1 MKIIVDVMS
10 GDKAPGEIIK
20 GACFAAKT
28 GKTDII
34 MVGNSEVIKKYA
46 SENMLDISLA
56 NIEIADARDV
66 ITMED
71 DPMSVKDK
79 KESSMATALRLLRE
93 GKGDAVISAGN
104 TGALY
109 TGAVLYVG
117 RIKGVQKAAIATVL
131 PFPSPLLLLDCGAN
145 VSLTPESL
153 LQFAVMGSLYMKNVF
168 GTELPRV
175 GLLNNGTE
183 SHKGTELQQQAY
195 GILSQNKEI
204 SFIGNVE
211 SKSLSENVCD
221 VLVTDGFT
229 GNILLKSIEG
239 LGAFF
244 MSRMKEMFTKNWL
257 TYASAA
263 IVKPQL
269 KKLKKDFDPSEHGG
283 SPLLGIKK
291 PVFKAHGSS
300 DAKAIANAV
309 RVAGL
314 YCQSGIDEKII
325 TALQYSG
332 TNANS

>member
-1 MKIIVDVMS
+1 MTADQLLTLAKM
-10 GDKAPGEIIK
+10 GE
-20 GACFAAKT
+20 
-28 GKTDII
+28 
-34 MVGNSEVIKKYA
+34 VYA
-46 SENMLDISLA
+46 SE
-56 NIEIADARDV
+56 
-66 ITMED
+66 
-71 DPMSVKDK
+71 
-79 KESSMATALRLLRE
+79 
-93 GKGDAVISAGN
+93 
-104 TGALY
+104 
-109 TGAVLYVG
+109 
-117 RIKGVQKAAIATVL
+117 
-131 PFPSPLLLLDCGAN
+131 
-145 VSLTPESL
+145 
-153 LQFAVMGSLYMKNVF
+153 VMGIQS
-168 GTELPRV
+168 PRI

-183 SHKGTELQQQAY
+183 SGKGTEVCREAY
-195 GILSQNKEI
+195 VMLRDSMPG
-204 SFIGNVE
+204 FIGNIE
-211 SKSLSENVCD
+211 GRDLTRGICD
-221 VLVTDGFT
+221 VVVTDGFT

-325 TALQYSG
+325 TALQYSD